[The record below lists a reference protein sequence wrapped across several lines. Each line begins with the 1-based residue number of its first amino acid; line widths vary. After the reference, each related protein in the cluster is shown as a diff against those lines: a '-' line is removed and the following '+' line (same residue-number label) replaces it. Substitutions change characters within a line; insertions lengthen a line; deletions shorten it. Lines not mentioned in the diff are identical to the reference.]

1 MMLTASPDQIKRA
14 LIDLAASRGRP
25 EYEMFIVKQVL
36 AAFKEDKAHPLK
48 AAVRSFINTPL
59 NSLASPPP
67 LPKNEKKINLE
78 AERQAVEQTKLNAKR
93 LARLKQIC
101 LKPDFLR
108 LLAVRTQMG
117 ESLLKSLISQR
128 TMLTNHLWLIIEPEI
143 TLIEKD
149 EHIAT
154 PTKKLASTDTYWY

>member
-25 EYEMFIVKQVL
+25 EYEMFIVKQVV
-36 AAFKEDKAHPLK
+36 AAFKENKTHPLK
-48 AAVRSFINTPL
+48 AAVQSFINTPL

-67 LPKNEKKINLE
+67 LPKKEKINLE
-78 AERQAVEQTKLNAKR
+78 AERQVIEQTKLNARR
-93 LARLKQIC
+93 LARLKRIC
-101 LKPDFLR
+101 LKADFLR

-117 ESLLKSLISQR
+117 ESLIKSLIAQR

-149 EHIAT
+149 EHIST
-154 PTKKLASTDTYWY
+154 QTKKLASTDTYWY